1 MLIDSA
7 MDLLSNSL
15 LNIIAVN
22 LYNIV
27 VMTGLYCVLLE
38 SHNECTE
45 REGGLRT
52 IATNERQARELH
64 MVRKREMDQWMLA
77 ATLVQLPKSRL

>member
-1 MLIDSA
+1 MLFDSA

-38 SHNECTE
+38 SHNGCTE
-45 REGGLRT
+45 SEGGLRT
-52 IATNERQARELH
+52 IATNERQARNYT
-64 MVRKREMDQWMLA
+64 W
-77 ATLVQLPKSRL
+77 